1 MANMHVSVEIPIIDA
16 PSSSPKGSILHNSK
30 PTCFSMP
37 CHFPASQLEWSFLLY
52 CVLLKPQA
60 WLPGCKPTSLG
71 DLTPQQQPER
81 KPAYNG
87 NAALRL
93 GAELQGHG
101 EACTTHSLQA
111 CNAPI
116 ECAAHCGALKH
127 SRPFYKVL
135 EVYIYKTGQWVNST
149 NHTLSE
155 IRVHLFL
162 FWDKNSLMLPE
173 RAEIFL
179 LSTFW
184 SYRWNLWKGF

>member
-1 MANMHVSVEIPIIDA
+1 MHVSVEIPIIDA
-16 PSSSPKGSILHNSK
+16 PSSSPKGNILHNSK
-30 PTCFSMP
+30 SACFSMP
-37 CHFPASQLEWSFLLY
+37 CHFPASQLEWSFLLC

-71 DLTPQQQPER
+71 DLTPQQQPEM

-116 ECAAHCGALKH
+116 ECGALKC
-127 SRPFYKVL
+127 SRPLYKVL
-135 EVYIYKTGQWVNST
+135 EVYIYKTGQWENCT

-162 FWDKNSLMLPE
+162 FQEKNSLVLPE
-173 RAEIFL
+173 RAEIFYFKL
-179 LSTFW
+179 FL
-184 SYRWNLWKGF
+184 SYRWNL